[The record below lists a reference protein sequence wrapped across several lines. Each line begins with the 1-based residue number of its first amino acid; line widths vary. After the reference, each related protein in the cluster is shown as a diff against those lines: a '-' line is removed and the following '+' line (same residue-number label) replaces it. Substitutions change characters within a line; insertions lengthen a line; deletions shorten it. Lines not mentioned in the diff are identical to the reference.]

1 MSDRQEVARARALVS
16 AVAPVAPEQTAA
28 RAATLGLLDTTEDP
42 LGRQGGGHLTGSALV
57 VDAAGERVLVLWH
70 QKLRIW
76 VQPGGHVDGDGD
88 LGRSALREAAE
99 ETGID
104 GLRLAFPLPIDLDV
118 HRVAPPDADPHD
130 HHDVRFVV
138 LAPAGAEPVA
148 NAEADR
154 FRWLRLEEVE
164 ADPGCDAS
172 LRRLARLGLAAAR
185 GIREALTPPL
195 PSAAMATVVFLHAHP
210 DDECLTTGGTMARL
224 ASEGHRVVLVTA
236 TDGSLGEVPE
246 GLLADGE
253 DLATRRAREVR
264 ASAAALGVAEH
275 RFLGYGDS
283 GMAGTDGNAAPGAF
297 CNADV
302 EEAAARLARVLE
314 EETADVLVT
323 YDANGGYGHPDHIQ
337 VHHVG
342 IRAADL
348 AGTPGLYQVTINRD
362 LMVRLLDQSGELD
375 AGTDEE
381 RAQRRELVA
390 TLGLPLAEIDTV
402 VDVSASVP
410 AKVAAMR
417 CHETQVG
424 DMRYFL
430 EMPVEAFTA
439 AFGVEWFVR
448 MRAPEG
454 TPADHLV
461 PAGEARGAARGS
473 VG

>member
-172 LRRLARLGLAAAR
+172 LRRLARLGLAAA
-185 GIREALTPPL
+185 
-195 PSAAMATVVFLHAHP
+195 
-210 DDECLTTGGTMARL
+210 GG
-224 ASEGHRVVLVTA
+224 
-236 TDGSLGEVPE
+236 
-246 GLLADGE
+246 
-253 DLATRRAREVR
+253 
-264 ASAAALGVAEH
+264 
-275 RFLGYGDS
+275 S
-283 GMAGTDGNAAPGAF
+283 GKP
-297 CNADV
+297 
-302 EEAAARLARVLE
+302 
-314 EETADVLVT
+314 
-323 YDANGGYGHPDHIQ
+323 
-337 VHHVG
+337 
-342 IRAADL
+342 
-348 AGTPGLYQVTINRD
+348 
-362 LMVRLLDQSGELD
+362 
-375 AGTDEE
+375 
-381 RAQRRELVA
+381 
-390 TLGLPLAEIDTV
+390 
-402 VDVSASVP
+402 
-410 AKVAAMR
+410 
-417 CHETQVG
+417 
-424 DMRYFL
+424 
-430 EMPVEAFTA
+430 
-439 AFGVEWFVR
+439 
-448 MRAPEG
+448 
-454 TPADHLV
+454 
-461 PAGEARGAARGS
+461 
-473 VG
+473 